1 MCSKI
6 ERHHHRKGHGGART
20 KLRSTSSNTTTMTPH
35 HTMPESTTPQIV
47 NMLGDVIYLEING
60 VHQDWKSY
68 RFELDIE
75 TPGKKVNHFY
85 D

>member
-1 MCSKI
+1 M
-6 ERHHHRKGHGGART
+6 RT
-20 KLRSTSSNTTTMTPH
+20 KLRSTASNVTAMMLH
-35 HTMPESTTPQIV
+35 HTMSKSTTPHVV
-47 NMLGDVIYLEING
+47 NMLSDVIYLEING

-75 TPGKKVNHFY
+75 TPGKKVSHTY